1 MAGGYGVEINA
12 ISVVNLVMCCGLAVE
27 FCVHIMTSYLKQ
39 TGSNEERARKALI
52 DMGST
57 VMTGIVSTK
66 LIGVTV
72 LGFAPSEVFRLYYF
86 RMYMG
91 IIVLGF
97 FHGLALQPI
106 LLSYIGPKSEIKD
119 TKPKKHEQMLET
131 ISRNN

>member
-1 MAGGYGVEINA
+1 
-12 ISVVNLVMCCGLAVE
+12 MCCGLAVE

-39 TGSNEERARKALI
+39 VGTYEERARKALI

-57 VMTGIVSTK
+57 VMTGIASTK

-72 LGFAPSEVFRLYYF
+72 LGLAPSEIFRIYYF

-106 LLSYIGPKSEIKD
+106 LLSYIGPKSEKGD
-119 TKPKKHEQMLET
+119 SKPKKHEQMLET
-131 ISRNN
+131 IERS